1 LRRLGFADISASDRG
16 VVVISNSNRSDPR
29 PMLAIFAAAVL
40 FALWRLISSIRVES
54 LAPSALSTA
63 PLALGAI
70 AIAAALATHRFFA
83 TRRTLRSRRA
93 VAIVPADEFDA
104 EPDAVLR
111 FAAQL
116 AASERRV
123 AGWVDRRASAIRIRL
138 ARDSERRLV
147 YVLEVPERA
156 GEALRTALRS
166 FEGVEER
173 PAAEVLGEV
182 ESDGESAVLRTELV
196 LARPGVEPLAR
207 LAPKP
212 DPLQPFAAAI
222 GRLGSGEDASVCVD
236 LLPASGFRA
245 ARLRRRL
252 RREARRIHGERR
264 DWAAVLNGEERRRT
278 RPDPQEQVERRGAVQ
293 AVDAKLRGSGELFE
307 AQILLRSAAPTR
319 GRAEAAMSGL
329 LAAFRPLAERNYLR
343 ASGLPIPG
351 LAFLGSDLPMRRGSF
366 DRRFATGLFR
376 PSRRTVLTARELA
389 GFLKPPSVHCG
400 ERNVLRSGALLSP
413 PPELPD
419 FEKGR
424 GDLIPLGRV
433 ATESGEQIVGVQT
446 ADTFF
451 TYIAGRSRYGKTETA
466 IAQFAHI
473 VRAGHGGLFLDPH
486 GDGLERVEPYLAE
499 VAAERVVR
507 IDLGPGACAE
517 QPGWNLFELGGSVEE
532 SEARVEAIVDA
543 FASALEWG
551 ERSTRAINLT
561 TQAAAALAAIAGR
574 LGPEL
579 APTIFQIPTLLS
591 DAEWR
596 RAVLP
601 FLPRADQRFWTDRF
615 PLLASEAITPVT
627 NMVDRLRRSS
637 RVTAL
642 LGQSQSTYRVREA
655 MDKGKIVLACPG
667 TGGTRD
673 RLIANLLLF
682 DLLHAARGRADLR
695 PEKRKPFWVF
705 LDEVQ
710 SYDGA
715 ASGNLAAL
723 LEQSAKFG
731 LRAVL
736 LNQNPERLSAATL
749 NALTTN
755 RSHLLAST
763 LNSHAAALIT
773 KEWGGRV
780 SPEALTKLERYR
792 FIAQVT
798 HKGRLSAPFA
808 LGGVRVEDVLDEPPT
823 RSACEGRRHAAAPGR
838 SAVEV
843 AAHLDS
849 LDDRILAALK
859 GGSGK
864 RARGHAEGRRRQKHS
879 GPVRVTRRPE

>member
-1 LRRLGFADISASDRG
+1 MG
-16 VVVISNSNRSDPR
+16 VDRSDPR
-29 PMLAIFAAAVL
+29 PMLAIFAVVAL
-40 FALWRLISSIRVES
+40 LTLWRLLSSIRPDQL
-54 LAPSALSTA
+54 LAWALSLA
-63 PLALGAI
+63 PLALGAL

-123 AGWVDRRASAIRIRL
+123 AGWLDRRASAIRVRL
-138 ARDSERRLV
+138 AADAERRLV

-166 FEGVEER
+166 FEGVQDR
-173 PAAEVLGEV
+173 PAEEVLSEP
-182 ESDGESAVLRTELV
+182 EPDGVVLRTELV
-196 LARPGVEPLAR
+196 LARPSVEPLAR

-212 DPLQPFAAAI
+212 DPLLPFAAAV
-222 GRLGSGEDASVCVD
+222 GSLQADGEDVSVCID

-245 ARLRRRL
+245 ARMRRRL

-264 DWAAVLNGEERRRT
+264 DWAALLNGEERRRG
-278 RPDPQEQVERRGAVQ
+278 RLDPQEQVERRGAVQ
-293 AVDAKLRGSGELFE
+293 AVDAKLRESGELFE
-307 AQILLRSAAPTR
+307 AQILLRSLAPTR

-329 LAAFRPLAERNYLR
+329 LAAFRPMAERNHLR

-351 LAFLGSDLPMRRGSF
+351 LAFLGSDIPLRRGRF
-366 DRRFATGLFR
+366 DYRFATGLHR
-376 PSRRTVLTARELA
+376 PARRSILTARELS
-389 GFLKPPSVHCG
+389 GFLKPPTVHCG
-400 ERNVLRSGALLSP
+400 ERGVLRSGALLSP
-413 PPELPD
+413 PPALPA
-419 FEKGR
+419 FEADR
-424 GDLIPLGRV
+424 ADLIPLGQV
-433 ATESGEQIVGVQT
+433 NTETGEQLVGVQT

-473 VRAGHGGLFLDPH
+473 VKAGHGGLFLDPH
-486 GDGLERVEPYLAE
+486 GDGLERVEPYLAD
-499 VAAERVVR
+499 VAERVVR
-507 IDLGPGACAE
+507 IDLGPGSSPAA
-517 QPGWNLFELGGSVEE
+517 QPGWNLFEFGGSAAE
-532 SEARVEAIVDA
+532 SEARVEAVVDA

-561 TQAAAALAAIAGR
+561 TQAAAALATIAGR
-574 LGPEL
+574 LDAEL
-579 APTIFQIPTLLS
+579 APTIFQVPTLLS

-596 RAVLP
+596 QAMLP
-601 FLPRADQRFWTDRF
+601 FLPRADQRFWSDRF
-615 PLLASEAITPVT
+615 PLLAAEAITPIT
-627 NMVDRLRRSS
+627 NMVDRLRRSPQI
-637 RVTAL
+637 RAL

-655 MDKGKIVLACPG
+655 MDEGKIVLACPG
-667 TGGTRD
+667 SGGTRD
-673 RLIANLLLF
+673 RLVANLLLF
-682 DLLHAARGRADLR
+682 DLLHAARGRADL
-695 PEKRKPFWVF
+695 PPAQRKPFWVF

-763 LNSHAAALIT
+763 LNSHAAALVT

-780 SPEALTKLERYR
+780 SPEALTKLERFR

-798 HKGRLSAPFA
+798 YNGRLSAPFA
-808 LGGVRVEDVLDEPPT
+808 VGGVRVEDVLGKAPERPAREKRTPAPR
-823 RSACEGRRHAAAPGR
+823 RSTT
-838 SAVEV
+838 EV

-859 GGSGK
+859 ERGGEAAGMESGGGPAPSP
-864 RARGHAEGRRRQKHS
+864 RAPEEAERH
-879 GPVRVTRRPE
+879 E

>member
-1 LRRLGFADISASDRG
+1 
-16 VVVISNSNRSDPR
+16 
-29 PMLAIFAAAVL
+29 MLAIFAAAVA
-40 FALWRLISSIRVES
+40 FALWRLISSIQVDRLLASILS
-54 LAPSALSTA
+54 LA
-63 PLALGAI
+63 PLALGTI
-70 AIAAALATHRFFA
+70 AIASALATHRFFA
-83 TRRTLRSRRA
+83 TRRTLRSRRS

-138 ARDSERRLV
+138 ATDSERRLV
-147 YVLEVPERA
+147 YLIEVPERA
-156 GEALRTALRS
+156 SEALRTAFAT

-173 PAAEVLGEV
+173 PAEEVLGSGGEDED
-182 ESDGESAVLRTELV
+182 ESDDEAKNAGKAETKESEPTVLRTELV
-196 LARPGVEPLAR
+196 LARPSVEPLAR

-212 DPLQPFAAAI
+212 DPLQPFAAAL
-222 GRLGSGEDASVCVD
+222 GRLHSKGEDASVCVD

-264 DWAAVLNGEERRRT
+264 DWTALLNGEQRRRT

-293 AVDAKLRGSGELFE
+293 AVDAKLRESGELFE
-307 AQILLRSAAPTR
+307 VQILLRSEAPSR

-329 LAAFRPLAERNYLR
+329 LAAFRPLAERNYLK

-351 LAFLGSDLPMRRGSF
+351 LAFLGSDMPLRRGRF

-376 PSRRTVLTARELA
+376 PARKTILTARELS
-389 GFLKPPSVHCG
+389 GFLKPPTVHCG

-413 PPELPD
+413 PPALPD
-419 FEKGR
+419 FDEDKD
-424 GDLIPLGRV
+424 DLIPLGLV
-433 ATESGEQIVGVQT
+433 ASESGKQLVGVQT

-451 TYIAGRSRYGKTETA
+451 TYIAGRSRYGKTEAA

-473 VRAGHGGLFLDPH
+473 VRRGHGGLFLDPH
-486 GDGLERVEPYLAE
+486 GDGLERIEPYLAE
-499 VAAERVVR
+499 IPDEQVVR
-507 IDLGPGACAE
+507 IDLGPGSTAAD
-517 QPGWNLFELGGSVEE
+517 QPGWNLFEFGGSAEQ
-532 SEARVEAIVDA
+532 SEARVEAVVDA

-561 TQAAAALAAIAGR
+561 SQAAAALATIAQK
-574 LGPEL
+574 LDSEL

-596 RAVLP
+596 QAVLP

-627 NMVDRLRRSS
+627 NMVDRLRRAPSI
-637 RVTAL
+637 RAL

-655 MDKGKIVLACPG
+655 MDAGKVVLACPG

-673 RLIANLLLF
+673 RLVANLLLF
-682 DLLHAARGRADLR
+682 DLLHAARGRSELA

-749 NALTTN
+749 NALLTN

-763 LNSHAAALIT
+763 LNSHAAGLIT
-773 KEWGGRV
+773 KEWGKRV
-780 SPEALTKLERYR
+780 NPEALTKLERFH

-798 HKGRLSAPFA
+798 HRGRLSAPFA
-808 LGGVRVEDVLDEPPT
+808 LRGVRVEDVLGEPPRGGGQEAENGESPAP
-823 RSACEGRRHAAAPGR
+823 RSAE
-838 SAVEV
+838 EV
-843 AAHLDS
+843 AAHLDG
-849 LDDRILAALK
+849 LDDRILAALTERRA
-859 GGSGK
+859 GNEGTGSAGAREPTP
-864 RARGHAEGRRRQKHS
+864 RARQEGAGS
-879 GPVRVTRRPE
+879 NG

>member
-1 LRRLGFADISASDRG
+1 MMGGD
-16 VVVISNSNRSDPR
+16 RSDPR

-40 FALWRLISSIRVES
+40 FALWRLISSIRVDQLLASILS
-54 LAPSALSTA
+54 LA

-70 AIAAALATHRFFA
+70 AIASALATHRFFA

-123 AGWVDRRASAIRIRL
+123 AGWVDCRASAIRIRL
-138 ARDSERRLV
+138 AADAEQRLV
-147 YVLEVPERA
+147 YLIEVPERA
-156 GEALRTALRS
+156 SEALRTALAT

-173 PAAEVLGEV
+173 PAEEVLGGG
-182 ESDGESAVLRTELV
+182 DGEDKGDDEVKNAGQAETKESEPTVLRTELV
-196 LARPGVEPLAR
+196 LAQPSVEPLAR
-207 LAPKP
+207 LSPKP
-212 DPLQPFAAAI
+212 DPLQPFAAAV
-222 GRLGSGEDASVCVD
+222 GRLHSKGEDASVCVD
-236 LLPASGFRA
+236 LLPASGFRT

-264 DWAAVLNGEERRRT
+264 DWAAILNGEQRRRT

-293 AVDAKLRGSGELFE
+293 AVDAKLRESGELFE
-307 AQILLRSAAPTR
+307 AQILLRSEAPSR
-319 GRAEAAMSGL
+319 ARAEAAMSGL

-351 LAFLGSDLPMRRGSF
+351 IKFLGSDMPLRRGRF
-366 DRRFATGLFR
+366 DHRFATGLFR
-376 PSRRTVLTARELA
+376 PARKTILTARELS
-389 GFLKPPSVHCG
+389 GFLKPPTVHCG
-400 ERNVLRSGALLSP
+400 ERDVLRSGALLSP
-413 PPELPD
+413 PPDLPAFD
-419 FEKGR
+419 KDR
-424 GDLIPLGRV
+424 DDLIPLGRV
-433 ATESGEQIVGVQT
+433 STESGKQTVAVQT

-451 TYIAGRSRYGKTETA
+451 TYIAGRSRYGKTEAA

-486 GDGLERVEPYLAE
+486 GDGLERIDPYLAE
-499 VAAERVVR
+499 VRERVVR
-507 IDLGPGACAE
+507 IDLGPGSSPAD
-517 QPGWNLFELGGSVEE
+517 QPGWNLFEFGGDAVE
-532 SEARVEAIVDA
+532 SEARVEAVVDA

-561 TQAAAALAAIAGR
+561 TQAAAALATIAQK
-574 LGPEL
+574 LDPEL

-596 RAVLP
+596 QAVLP

-627 NMVDRLRRSS
+627 NMVDRLRRAPSI
-637 RVTAL
+637 RAL

-673 RLIANLLLF
+673 RLVANLLLF
-682 DLLHAARGRADLR
+682 DLLHAARGRAELA

-749 NALTTN
+749 NALLTN

-763 LNSHAAALIT
+763 LNSHAAALVT
-773 KEWGGRV
+773 KEWGKRV
-780 SPEALTKLERYR
+780 NPEALTELERFR

-808 LGGVRVEDVLDEPPT
+808 LGGVRVEDVLGEPVAGGPDHGT
-823 RSACEGRRHAAAPGR
+823 SAPRRSAE
-838 SAVEV
+838 EI
-843 AAHLDS
+843 AAHLDG
-849 LDDRILAALK
+849 LDDRILAALQGR
-859 GGSGK
+859 GGDEPGAQPANGPEPPS
-864 RARGHAEGRRRQKHS
+864 RAPQEG
-879 GPVRVTRRPE
+879 GPR

>member
-1 LRRLGFADISASDRG
+1 
-16 VVVISNSNRSDPR
+16 
-29 PMLAIFAAAVL
+29 MLAIFAAAVL
-40 FALWRLISSIRVES
+40 FALWRFISSIPLDHFLE
-54 LAPSALSTA
+54 PALSLA
-63 PLALGAI
+63 PLALAAF
-70 AIAAALATHRFFA
+70 AIAAALATHRLFA

-104 EPDAVLR
+104 EPESVLR

-116 AASERRV
+116 AAGERRV

-147 YVLEVPERA
+147 YLLEVPERA
-156 GEALRTALRS
+156 GEALCTALRS

-173 PAAEVLGEV
+173 PADEVLSEA
-182 ESDGESAVLRTELV
+182 EPDGERVLLRTELV
-196 LARPGVEPLAR
+196 LARPSVEPLAR
-207 LAPKP
+207 LTPKP
-212 DPLQPFAAAI
+212 DPLQPFAAAV
-222 GRLGSGEDASVCVD
+222 GRLHSDREDASVCID
-236 LLPASGFRA
+236 LLPASGPRA

-252 RREARRIHGERR
+252 RREARRLHGERR
-264 DWAAVLNGEERRRT
+264 DWTAILSGEERRRS

-293 AVDAKLRGSGELFE
+293 AVDAKLRESGELFE
-307 AQILLRSAAPTR
+307 AQILLRSVATTR
-319 GRAEAAMSGL
+319 GQAEAAMSGL
-329 LAAFRPLAERNYLR
+329 LAAFRPLADRNYLR

-351 LAFLGSDLPMRRGSF
+351 LAFLGSDLPLRRRSF

-376 PSRRTVLTARELA
+376 PARKTILTARELA

-400 ERNVLRSGALLSP
+400 ERNVLRSGALLPP
-413 PPELPD
+413 PPELPT
-419 FEKGR
+419 FEEGR
-424 GDLIPLGRV
+424 ADLIPLGRV
-433 ATESGEQIVGVQT
+433 TSESGQRIVGVQT

-451 TYIAGRSRYGKTETA
+451 TYIAGRSRYGKTEAA

-473 VRAGHGGLFLDPH
+473 VRTGHGGLFLDPH
-486 GDGLERVEPYLAE
+486 GDGLERVGPYLADI
-499 VAAERVVR
+499 AGERIVR
-507 IDLGPGACAE
+507 IDLGPGGSSE
-517 QPGWNLFELGGSVEE
+517 QPGWNLFELGGSAAE

-574 LGPEL
+574 LDAEL

-596 RAVLP
+596 RAALP

-615 PLLASEAITPVT
+615 PLLAAEAITPIT

-637 RVTAL
+637 RIAAL
-642 LGQSQSTYRVREA
+642 LGQSRSTYRVREA
-655 MDKGKIVLACPG
+655 MDTGKIVLACPG
-667 TGGTRD
+667 AGGTRD

-682 DLLHAARGRADLR
+682 DLLHAARGRASLP
-695 PEKRKPFWVF
+695 PERRKPFWVF

-763 LNSHAAALIT
+763 LNSHAAALVT
-773 KEWGGRV
+773 KEWGKRV
-780 SPEALTKLERYR
+780 SPEALTKLERFR

-798 HKGRLSAPFA
+798 YKGSLSAPFA
-808 LGGVRVEDVLDEPPT
+808 LGGVRVEDVIEKPPAARPDREGRCVAAPQ
-823 RSACEGRRHAAAPGR
+823 RSAA
-838 SAVEV
+838 EV

-849 LDDRILAALK
+849 LDDRILAALRSGGGK
-859 GGSGK
+859 GSQY
-864 RARGHAEGRRRQKHS
+864 AEGQERQGRS
-879 GPVRVTRRPE
+879 GPVRVARRSE